1 MEAELDHPNASFWP
15 RPCPNASCEVAGS
28 SGCPPYG
35 PAQLALLA
43 TAAAALSLL
52 TVLGNLLVMA
62 SVMVNRRL
70 RTVNNYFLL
79 SLAAAD
85 LLVGLVSMNLYSLYL
100 LRGHW
105 PLGAAACDLWLVVDH
120 AVSSASVLHLLL
132 ISLDRYLCVTRPL
145 SYPARRSGRVAAL
158 MISAVWLLSLA
169 LWAPAILC
177 WQTKDGRRLVPDGR
191 CYTRLLASP
200 AATLATTLPTFYLPA
215 ALMVG
220 LYGRLSAASRRR
232 QLGAI
237 GTSSPSIKDFLLRR
251 RSWVTSD
258 PVSDVSLNQSESARR
273 RWKASR
279 SPVDTSEPTDVSV
292 WPLGGA
298 GGLAAATN
306 HRDCH
311 PAENENSSS
320 AAAERHRTACK
331 AFSAAAA
338 VTATGGVRCQEWRQR
353 RRRVAARE
361 RRVTRT
367 ITAIV
372 MAFILTWTPYNV
384 LAVVAAFHGAE
395 IPAALW
401 SAGYWLCYINSAVN
415 PGCYALCNATFRKTF
430 CSLLRCRG
438 RKLL

>member
-1 MEAELDHPNASFWP
+1 MEADLSNASLWLL
-15 RPCPNASCEVAGS
+15 PCSNASCEATVGAER
-28 SGCPPYG
+28 PPYG

-43 TAAAALSLL
+43 TAAATLSLL

-62 SVMVNRRL
+62 SVKVNRRL

-105 PLGAAACDLWLVVDH
+105 PLGAAACDLWLVADH
-120 AVSSASVLHLLL
+120 VISSTSVLHLLL

-145 SYPARRSGRVAAL
+145 SYPARRGGRAAAL
-158 MISAVWLLSLA
+158 MIGTVWLLPLA
-169 LWAPAILC
+169 LWVPAILC
-177 WQTKDGRRLVPDGR
+177 WQTESGRRLVPDGL

-200 AATLATTLPTFYLPA
+200 VATLATTLPTFYLPA

-220 LYGRLSAASRRR
+220 LYGQLSAASRRR
-232 QLGAI
+232 QLGSNGA
-237 GTSSPSIKDFLLRR
+237 SSPSVKDFLLRR

-258 PVSDVSLNQSESARR
+258 PVSDVSLNQSESGR
-273 RWKASR
+273 RWWKVSR
-279 SPVDTSEPTDVSV
+279 SPGDTSEPINVNV
-292 WPLGGA
+292 WPVGG
-298 GGLAAATN
+298 GSGLAAVTDDHERNQLENGNLSPAAT
-306 HRDCH
+306 
-311 PAENENSSS
+311 
-320 AAAERHRTACK
+320 ERHKTACE
-331 AFSAAAA
+331 AFAAAA
-338 VTATGGVRCQEWRQR
+338 AIPATGGVRCQDWRQR

-372 MAFILTWTPYNV
+372 LAFILTWTPYNV
-384 LAVVAAFHGAE
+384 LAVVAAFHRTE

-401 SAGYWLCYINSAVN
+401 STGYWLCYINSAVN

-430 CSLLRCRG
+430 CSLLRCRVP
-438 RKLL
+438 RLL

>member
-1 MEAELDHPNASFWP
+1 MEADLPNASLWLL
-15 RPCPNASCEVAGS
+15 PCPNASCGATAGAER
-28 SGCPPYG
+28 PPYG

-62 SVMVNRRL
+62 SVKVNRRL

-100 LRGHW
+100 LRGYW

-120 AVSSASVLHLLL
+120 VISSTSVLHLLL

-145 SYPARRSGRVAAL
+145 SYPAQRGVRAAAL
-158 MISAVWLLSLA
+158 MIGTVWLLPLA
-169 LWAPAILC
+169 LWVPAILC
-177 WQTKDGRRLVPDGR
+177 WQTDSGRRLVPDGL

-200 AATLATTLPTFYLPA
+200 VATLATTLPTFYLPA

-220 LYGRLSAASRRR
+220 LYGQLSAASRRR
-232 QLGAI
+232 QGGSNAA
-237 GTSSPSIKDFLLRR
+237 SSPSVRDFLLRR
-251 RSWVTSD
+251 RSWVSSD
-258 PVSDVSLNQSESARR
+258 PVSDVSLNQSESGR
-273 RWKASR
+273 RWWKVSR
-279 SPVDTSEPTDVSV
+279 SPGDTSEPTDVNV
-292 WPLGGA
+292 WPAGGA
-298 GGLAAATN
+298 SGLAAATN
-306 HRDCH
+306 NHDCNQV
-311 PAENENSSS
+311 ENGNLSS
-320 AAAERHRTACK
+320 AATERHKTACE
-331 AFSAAAA
+331 AFAATAAAA
-338 VTATGGVRCQEWRQR
+338 ATGGVRCQDWRQR

-372 MAFILTWTPYNV
+372 LAFILTWTPYNV

-401 SAGYWLCYINSAVN
+401 STGYWLCYINSAVN

-430 CSLLRCRG
+430 CSLLRCRVL
-438 RKLL
+438 KLL